1 MEAETPLDRQQ
12 MLEGTLSSDL
22 RYLMAVSYIVLANNQ
37 VTNRYIERRYDMP
50 VHAWSAL
57 YAIVTYPGLR
67 ARDIQH
73 LFPRPQNT
81 ISRVVALLERRG
93 LVRQVVS
100 DQDGRAKSLLPT
112 PAGTR
117 LLDEIKAKALER
129 QNEMFSVLDNEE
141 RQTFLE
147 LCRKIAAGDRLCD
160 SEAMKES

>member
-1 MEAETPLDRQQ
+1 MGIETPLDRQQ

-67 ARDIQH
+67 AKDIQH

-112 PAGTR
+112 PAGIR

-129 QNEMFSVLDNEE
+129 QNEMFSVLDDEE

-147 LCRKIAAGDRLCD
+147 LCRKIAAGDRLCN
-160 SEAMKES
+160 SEAMKET

>member
-1 MEAETPLDRQQ
+1 MGTETPLDRQQ

-67 ARDIQH
+67 AKDIQH

-129 QNEMFSVLDNEE
+129 QNEMFSVLDDEE

-147 LCRKIAAGDRLCD
+147 LCCKIAAGDRLCN
-160 SEAMKES
+160 SEAMKET

>member
-1 MEAETPLDRQQ
+1 METGTPLDRQQ
-12 MLEGTLSSDL
+12 MLERTLSSDL
-22 RYLMAVSYIVLANNQ
+22 QYLMAVSYIVLANNQ
-37 VTNRYIERRYDMP
+37 VTNRYIERRHDMP

-57 YAIVTYPGLR
+57 YAIVKYPGLR

-93 LVRQVVS
+93 LVCQVVS
-100 DQDGRAKSLLPT
+100 DQDGRAKSLSPT
-112 PAGTR
+112 PAGIS
-117 LLDEIKAKALER
+117 LLVEIEAKAMER
-129 QNEMFSVLDNEE
+129 QTEMFGVLDDQE
-141 RQTFLE
+141 RRTFLE

>member
-117 LLDEIKAKALER
+117 LLDEIKARALER
-129 QNEMFSVLDNEE
+129 QNEMFSVLDREE
-141 RQTFLE
+141 RQTFLK
-147 LCRKIAAGDRLCD
+147 LCRKIAAGDRLCN

>member
-1 MEAETPLDRQQ
+1 MGTGTPLDRQQ

-50 VHAWSAL
+50 VHAWSTL

-67 ARDIQH
+67 AKDIQH

-129 QNEMFSVLDNEE
+129 QNEMFSVLDDEE

-147 LCRKIAAGDRLCD
+147 LCRKIAAGDRLCA